1 MPSICF
7 PSPTVLVIDD
17 SHELRDFLALLL
29 TDEGYN
35 VTTAASLH
43 EARTAL
49 GNRLPDLV
57 IADAYL
63 PDGEPFAVL
72 DLLAADDATCDQP
85 LVFCTG
91 AVMEVEEVQA
101 RLDAARAEVILK
113 PFDVDALLTAVARNC
128 RQPASR

>member
-1 MPSICF
+1 
-7 PSPTVLVIDD
+7 VLVIDD
-17 SHELRDFLALLL
+17 SRELRDFLALLL
-29 TDEGYN
+29 TDEGYT

-72 DLLAADDATCDQP
+72 DMLAADDATHDLP

-91 AVMEVEEVQA
+91 AVMEVEGVQA
-101 RLDAARAEVILK
+101 RLDAARAEVIFK
-113 PFDVDALLTAVARNC
+113 PFDIDALLTIVARCC
-128 RQPASR
+128 RQPAAR